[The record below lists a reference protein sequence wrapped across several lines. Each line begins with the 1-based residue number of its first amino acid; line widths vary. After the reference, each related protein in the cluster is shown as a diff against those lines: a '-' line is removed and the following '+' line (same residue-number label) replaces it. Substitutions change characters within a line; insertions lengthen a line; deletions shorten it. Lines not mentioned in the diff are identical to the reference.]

1 MKSTNVPLVLLENMI
16 DNELRFST
24 DKLLYKNILKDEF
37 ATQRDFGE
45 CHSTDRIDVNVTF
58 KADRTVGCLVFQFL
72 CIIYPTATER
82 YNPNLEKIMMQ
93 RYPNLTN
100 PYFMWQ

>member
-37 ATQRDFGE
+37 ATQRNFGE
-45 CHSTDRIDVNVTF
+45 CHSTYSSDRIDVNVTF
-58 KADRTVGCLVFQFL
+58 KAGRTVGCHVFKLF
-72 CIIYPTATER
+72 T
-82 YNPNLEKIMMQ
+82 YNISNGH
-93 RYPNLTN
+93 
-100 PYFMWQ
+100 